1 MSEKKK
7 ELKVMEIFFSKRQLK
22 FFQIKKSV
30 YNFKKKIK

>member
-1 MSEKKK
+1 MSENKK
-7 ELKVMEIFFSKRQLK
+7 ELKVMEIFFSERQLK